1 MGLRRFWLRRS
12 LLLVILSLMAVS
24 GCTLLSNELLIGGG
38 DRSAHAPTPSQLS
51 QSSQSTIGNQQP
63 ISNNGRPQLS
73 PLPVAPEVW
82 NCQVI
87 VIGGSLGG
95 VAAAAHAMQSGA
107 ITCLIELSPWLG
119 GQISAQ
125 GVSAID
131 ESLTMRAKQNF
142 SQSWINFK
150 HLIEQQTV
158 SLPNVNRSKSLRVQD
173 LNRCWVG
180 KLCFPPQ
187 AGAIAAQQLL
197 QTSATQA
204 PGSRWGTAI
213 AFKGAE
219 FDATG
224 ENITAI
230 YGVRRSPRQADYK
243 PQGRLST
250 ELSSWYSW
258 SGDQTFTKV
267 PLLLQAI
274 PGQRLIVIDATD
286 TGELVGWANLPH
298 RLGSE
303 SRTTTGERHAADRD
317 NSDCTQAFTFPF
329 AIAIHK
335 NHDASPAGLNQ
346 ISSLY
351 SSAEHQSDFA
361 IRPTPMFTGRSFF
374 HYRRIISTTGNNPL
388 TGTPALG
395 DIAIV
400 NWNRGNDWNWMNPP
414 LILNAKQLDASGQR
428 QNWLGGISAIALRHA
443 EDHALLFAKW
453 LLQTQATLQ
462 FPLTYLSGTGSETGA
477 GSGALPDI
485 MGTISGLSPIPYIRE
500 GRRILGR
507 PAYGQQAF
515 TLREADLRSDLPGG
529 RDFEATAI
537 AMIHYDID
545 IHGCRY
551 RNWEPTGEAT
561 SAPAREFKVR
571 PLQIPLESL
580 IPQEVN
586 NLLIG
591 GKGIAV
597 THIANAVT
605 RIHYSEWSVGA
616 AAGATAG
623 WLVTQAPPDLTLAKI
638 AKRARISKQLMP
650 ELRQH
655 LHHQGLRWQW

>member
-1 MGLRRFWLRRS
+1 M
-12 LLLVILSLMAVS
+12 LSLMIATS
-24 GCTLLSNELLIGGG
+24 CTLLSSELLMSGGG
-38 DRSAHAPTPSQLS
+38 DRSFHPPISSQLS
-51 QSSQSTIGNQQP
+51 VGIDQP
-63 ISNNGRPQLS
+63 ISSNGRPQLS
-73 PLPVAPEVW
+73 PLPAAPEVW
-82 NCQVI
+82 NCQVV

-95 VAAAAHAMQSGA
+95 MAAAAHAMQSGA

-150 HLIEQQTV
+150 HLIEQQPV
-158 SLPNVNRSKSLRVQD
+158 SLPNGMNPSKSLQVAD

-187 AGAIAAQQLL
+187 AGAIAAQKLL

-230 YGVRRSPRQADYK
+230 YAVRRSPRQADYR

-258 SGDQTFTKV
+258 SGDQTFTKA
-267 PLLLQAI
+267 PLRLQAF

-298 RLGSE
+298 RVGSE
-303 SRTTTGERHAADRD
+303 SRATTGERHAADRD
-317 NSDCTQAFTFPF
+317 NPDCTQAFTFPF
-329 AIAIHK
+329 AIAIH
-335 NHDASPAGLNQ
+335 NDRGASLAGLNQ

-351 SSAEHQSDFA
+351 SSEEHQSDFA
-361 IRPTPMFTGRSFF
+361 IHPTPVFDGRSFF
-374 HYRRIISTTGNNPL
+374 HYRRIVSMTRNNPF

-395 DIAIV
+395 DITVV

-414 LILNAKQLDASGQR
+414 LILTAEQLDANGQR

-443 EDHALLFAKW
+443 EDHALLFADW
-453 LLQTQATLQ
+453 LLHTQARPE
-462 FPLTYLSGTGSETGA
+462 FPLTYLSG
-477 GSGALPDI
+477 SGALPDM
-485 MGTISGLSPIPYIRE
+485 MGTQSGLSLVPYIRE

-507 PAYGQQAF
+507 PAYGQRAL
-515 TLREADLRSDLPGG
+515 TLREADLRSDLSGG
-529 RDFEATAI
+529 RDFDLTAI
-537 AMIHYDID
+537 AITHYDID

-591 GKGIAV
+591 GKSIAV

-605 RIHYSEWSVGA
+605 RTHYSEWSIGA

-623 WLVTQAPPDLTLAKI
+623 WLITQAPPGLTPAE
-638 AKRARISKQLMP
+638 ISKQSMP
-650 ELRQH
+650 KLRQH
-655 LHHQGLRWQW
+655 LREQGLRWEW

>member
-1 MGLRRFWLRRS
+1 MGLQRFWLRRS
-12 LLLVILSLMAVS
+12 LLLAILSAMIIS
-24 GCTLLSNELLIGGG
+24 GCTLLSSELLVGGG
-38 DRSAHAPTPSQLS
+38 DRSAHTPMPG
-51 QSSQSTIGNQQP
+51 SSTMGNQQP
-63 ISNNGRPQLS
+63 VSNNGRPQLS
-73 PLPVAPEVW
+73 PLPADPEVW
-82 NCQVI
+82 NCQVV

-150 HLIEQQTV
+150 HLIEQQSV
-158 SLPNVNRSKSLRVQD
+158 SLPDVNRSKSLRVAD

-258 SGDQTFTKV
+258 SGDQTFAKV
-267 PLLLQAI
+267 PLRLQAI

-303 SRTTTGERHAADRD
+303 SRATTGERYAADRN

-329 AIAIHK
+329 AIAIH
-335 NHDASPAGLNQ
+335 NDRGASLAALNQ

-351 SSAEHQSDFA
+351 ASAEHQSDFA

-374 HYRRIISTTGNNPL
+374 HYRRIVSTTRNDPL
-388 TGTPALG
+388 TGIPALG

-443 EDHALLFAKW
+443 EDHALLFAEW
-453 LLQTQATLQ
+453 LLDNQATPQ
-462 FPLTYLSGTGSETGA
+462 FPLTYLSGSRSGTLPESGA

-485 MGTISGLSPIPYIRE
+485 MGTISGLSSVPYIRE

-507 PAYGQQAF
+507 PAYGQPAF

-529 RDFEATAI
+529 RDFDGTAI
-537 AMIHYDID
+537 AITHYDID

-605 RIHYSEWSVGA
+605 RIHYSEWSIGA
-616 AAGATAG
+616 AAGATAA
-623 WLVTQAPPDLTLAKI
+623 WLVTQAPADLTLAEM
-638 AKRARISKQLMP
+638 AKRARISNQLMP

-655 LHHQGLRWQW
+655 LHRQGLRWQW